1 MVLNSIKIVTT
12 SNQIYSKVSGNC
24 NYGQNDNFVY
34 HETQIQEM
42 VLGNDQNRNYVT
54 QILM

>member
-1 MVLNSIKIVTT
+1 MVLVKMVTT

-42 VLGNDQNRNYVT
+42 VLGNDQNRNHVT